1 MNSLLQEHISQALA
15 DQSNE
20 SANNL
25 DLLIEA
31 ASLESELKLTLAD
44 MNRGANMAYA
54 IERLDVDTLSN
65 ESYQVAIES
74 ILTAGGSD
82 HLPAELLVPS
92 FESSTALM
100 PYTPQSAGHADRVE
114 KKKGFLSKI
123 WEFVKA
129 QWRKFMALLDRWLG
143 RKKQGVTLLLT
154 QQKEMEV
161 QASKANY
168 NLKLAHEQS
177 APVRAVTGGATSA
190 PAATQAALGHAG
202 RAGIAHSGHVQL
214 GYSTA
219 KTVNLGVLGNDAA
232 GVAHGAHA
240 VATHA
245 KQFTG
250 AVVKAFSHLKGV
262 DFTKNPSR
270 DDILKTA
277 GFYNDKFTVGT
288 TDVTMSITRTGAQ
301 VMVHGKGMKEFSAHP
316 EQIPTRELLLARA
329 ALIDALDFN
338 AKSLE
343 VCRNE
348 SRALEGIAD
357 QMIAANA
364 NDEQAHAINRV
375 CHIASQLITAPV
387 EAAIQPG
394 LREIDK
400 LLGVGHA

>member
-1 MNSLLQEHISQALA
+1 MNDLLQQHISQALA
-15 DQSNE
+15 APSME
-20 SANNL
+20 SA
-25 DLLIEA
+25 DLLIDM
-31 ASLESELKLTLAD
+31 ASMESELKLISAE

-54 IERLDVDTLSN
+54 IERLDVDSLSN

-82 HLPAELLVPS
+82 QALVQVLVPS

-100 PYTPQSAGHADRVE
+100 PYTPASAGHAERVE
-114 KKKGFLSKI
+114 KKQGFLSKI

-154 QQKEMEV
+154 QQKELEV

-168 NLKLAHEQS
+168 NLKLAHEQ
-177 APVRAVTGGATSA
+177 A
-190 PAATQAALGHAG
+190 PALAAPTAPHRGAPASVTAMRHG
-202 RAGIAHSGHVQL
+202 GHVQL
-214 GYSTA
+214 GYTA
-219 KTVNLGVLGNDAA
+219 PKTVNIGVLGNDAA
-232 GVAHGAHA
+232 GVAHGGHA

-250 AVVKAFSHLKGV
+250 AVVKAFGHLKAV

-288 TDVTMSITRTGAQ
+288 TDVTMSISRTGAQ
-301 VMVHGKGMKEFSAHP
+301 VIVHGKGQKEFSAHP

-357 QMIAANA
+357 KMIAANA
-364 NDEQAHAINRV
+364 GDEQAHAINRV